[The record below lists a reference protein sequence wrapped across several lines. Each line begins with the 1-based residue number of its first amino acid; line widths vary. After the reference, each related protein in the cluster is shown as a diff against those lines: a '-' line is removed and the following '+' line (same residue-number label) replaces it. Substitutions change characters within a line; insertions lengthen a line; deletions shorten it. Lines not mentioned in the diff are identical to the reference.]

1 MTYRY
6 LDPATCAAAVL
17 LLGVGVG
24 LMVVAQRRGWRPPL
38 AVAIWTAIVL
48 RLGMLALAYHVK
60 PEDFAFAFQGVG
72 FETLHHH
79 DPILTTP
86 DTWSYLPVYD
96 FTLAG
101 AYWAHLQFHISWLIT
116 GRVPSIVSD

>member
-17 LLGVGVG
+17 LLGVGAA
-24 LMVVAQRRGWRPPL
+24 LMVVAQRRGWRPPM
-38 AVAIWTAIVL
+38 AVAIWTAVVL

-79 DPILTTP
+79 DPILAYQTVR
-86 DTWSYLPVYD
+86 WSYLPVYD
-96 FTLAG
+96 FALAG
-101 AYWAHLQFHISWLIT
+101 AYWVHLHFHLSWLIT
-116 GRVPSIVSD
+116 GRVPSIL